1 MISKVFPMVPASAT
15 PFWVILAIIVFLLM
29 LAALFGFIAYSAKNV
44 KFELTDEGLQIRGGI
59 YGRFI
64 PKGSL
69 IEQDAKIVSLTIQ
82 KEYQPRIRTS
92 GIGLP
97 GYSEGW
103 FRLKNGEKALL
114 FVTRRSS
121 VLYIPTTEGYSVLLS
136 AHQPK
141 ELLKSMD
148 ELWKE

>member
-1 MISKVFPMVPASAT
+1 MVPASAT
-15 PFWVILAIIVFLLM
+15 PFWVILAIIVFLLV

-44 KFELTDEGLQIRGGI
+44 RFELTDEGLQIRGGI

-69 IEQDAKIVSLTIQ
+69 IEQNAKIVSLTIQ